1 MRQQTFSVVMVDPF
15 SYWEAQFSSVTLE
28 GDKVDS
34 SVSYYGTEMKKEA
47 GLASNN
53 GAMIT
58 ITSPSVASEE
68 SGTVRTFCRYFWV
81 NVCYLIEQG

>member
-1 MRQQTFSVVMVDPF
+1 MADPF
-15 SYWEAQFSSVTLE
+15 SYWEAKFSSVTLE

-34 SVSYYGTEMKKEA
+34 SLSHYGTEVKKEA

-58 ITSPSVASEE
+58 IASQSVANEE
-68 SGTVRTFCRYFWV
+68 SGTVR
-81 NVCYLIEQG
+81 NL